1 MNPVETNPSD
11 QATSGDRIEC
21 PAKKD
26 PAVRLFIIAALLLA
40 IAVWCLLD
48 MHNYPKPDPFDL
60 NKYLKY
66 AFNHFLP
73 IGLIPAALV
82 LVIRGVVTLKRH
94 LVADAEGIGYV
105 GKEKIPWSNIERLDA
120 ASLQDK
126 GMLDLYTRQGR
137 KLTLDGWK
145 LENFQQLVALVEK
158 HVSPGGSGKES

>member
-1 MNPVETNPSD
+1 MNQVETSQPD
-11 QATSGDRIEC
+11 QATSGDRVEC

-40 IAVWCLLD
+40 FAVWCLLD

-73 IGLIPAALV
+73 IGLVPAGLV
-82 LVIRGVVTLKRH
+82 LLIRGVVTLKRR

-105 GKEKIPWSNIERLDA
+105 GKEKTPWSDIERLDA
-120 ASLQDK
+120 ARLQDK

-137 KLTLDGWK
+137 KLTLDGWT
-145 LENFQQLVALVEK
+145 LENFQQLVAFVEK
-158 HVSPGGSGKES
+158 HVSGGDSGEQS

>member
-1 MNPVETNPSD
+1 MNQVETSQPD
-11 QATSGDRIEC
+11 QAGSGERVEC

-26 PAVRLFIIAALLLA
+26 PAGRLFIIAALLLA
-40 IAVWCLLD
+40 FAVWCLLD

-73 IGLIPAALV
+73 IGLVPAGLV
-82 LVIRGVVTLKRH
+82 LLIRGVVTLKRR

-105 GKEKIPWSNIERLDA
+105 GKEKTPWSDIERLDA
-120 ASLQDK
+120 ARLQDK

-137 KLTLDGWK
+137 KLTLDGWT

-158 HVSPGGSGKES
+158 HVSGGDSGEQR